1 MNASHL
7 FLQNN
12 LKDTTMKKIIT
23 TTAFAFLL
31 VASISSCKEQKE
43 AEGAKEVAQ
52 AEAIASE
59 YTVNTEKS
67 TINWIGAKP
76 TGTHTGTITLSEGSI
91 SVVDK
96 NVQAGSFTI
105 DMNSIDATDVEGKMK
120 ENLEAHLKGTVEG
133 KEGDFFNVNKYP
145 TGAFKITKV
154 EGENGKVMVSGN
166 LTLLD
171 KTNNVTFPA
180 TVSFP
185 ENTMFLKSESFK
197 IDRTQWGI
205 NYGSKNIFDNLGDKF
220 INDEIELTVELHA
233 AM

>member
-1 MNASHL
+1 MIKMSAL
-7 FLQNN
+7 
-12 LKDTTMKKIIT
+12 
-23 TTAFAFLL
+23 ALL
-31 VASISSCKEQKE
+31 LIAGVSSCKEKKA
-43 AEGAKEVAQ
+43 AEGEKEVAV
-52 AEAIASE
+52 ADKTASV
-59 YTVNTEKS
+59 YNIDTTKS
-67 TINWIGAKP
+67 MINWVGKKP
-76 TGTHTGTITLSEGSI
+76 TGTHMGTISLSEGFA
-91 SVVDK
+91 SVTDK
-96 NVQAGSFTI
+96 NIEAGTFVI
-105 DMNSIDATDVEGKMK
+105 DMKSINATDVEGDMK
-120 ENLEAHLKGTVEG
+120 NNLEAHLKGTVEG

-145 TGAFKITKV
+145 NGAFSITKV

-185 ENTMFLKSESFK
+185 GETMFLKSDTFT

-205 NYGSKNIFDNLGDKF
+205 NYGSKSIFDNLGDKF